1 MFRLYRGGI
10 HPLTHKQERGI
21 SWREKPIEIMP
32 APPKV
37 YVSLSQ
43 HIGKPAQAV
52 VKKGDKVLVGQLI
65 ACAAGFVSANIHSSV
80 SGTVE
85 AVVAGRNAA
94 GAPVETIVIDND
106 NEYASVE
113 FRPLD
118 PITREGIIKAAEE
131 MGLAGMGGA
140 MFPTHVKLSSKD
152 KIDTVIINGAECEP
166 YITADDRLMREYS
179 AQIISG
185 ALLVQKAVEAKRIII
200 GIEGNKP
207 EAIRDMTA
215 AAAQYGDITVK
226 RLPKRYPMGSEK
238 QLIYQLTGRIVKS
251 GALPSS
257 VGCVVQNVATANA
270 LCEAVYQGRP
280 VTGRI
285 TTVAG
290 SAIAGGRNLFIPIG
304 TRVCDVLD
312 YLGVDKQSVGKVIS
326 GGPMMGIAM
335 GDITASIT
343 KGSSG
348 LLLLDSQHASLPKE
362 TPCIRCGRCVAACPM
377 GLMPVRIDAAQRAG
391 LTEEFTALRAQD
403 CIECGSCTFICPAK
417 RYLMQSIRLAKGAA
431 LKKIREEK
439 K

>member
-1 MFRLYRGGI
+1 
-10 HPLTHKQERGI
+10 
-21 SWREKPIEIMP
+21 
-32 APPKV
+32 
-37 YVSLSQ
+37 
-43 HIGKPAQAV
+43 
-52 VKKGDKVLVGQLI
+52 
-65 ACAAGFVSANIHSSV
+65 
-80 SGTVE
+80 
-85 AVVAGRNAA
+85 
-94 GAPVETIVIDND
+94 
-106 NEYASVE
+106 
-113 FRPLD
+113 
-118 PITREGIIKAAEE
+118 
-131 MGLAGMGGA
+131 
-140 MFPTHVKLSSKD
+140 
-152 KIDTVIINGAECEP
+152 
-166 YITADDRLMREYS
+166 MREYS

-348 LLLLDSQHASLPKE
+348 LLLLDRQHASLPKE

-403 CIECGSCTFICPAK
+403 CIECGSCTFICLAK

>member
-32 APPKV
+32 APSKV

-290 SAIAGGRNLFIPIG
+290 SAIAG
-304 TRVCDVLD
+304 
-312 YLGVDKQSVGKVIS
+312 
-326 GGPMMGIAM
+326 
-335 GDITASIT
+335 
-343 KGSSG
+343 
-348 LLLLDSQHASLPKE
+348 
-362 TPCIRCGRCVAACPM
+362 
-377 GLMPVRIDAAQRAG
+377 
-391 LTEEFTALRAQD
+391 
-403 CIECGSCTFICPAK
+403 
-417 RYLMQSIRLAKGAA
+417 
-431 LKKIREEK
+431 
-439 K
+439 